1 MNPTRK
7 RRLGFVLLA
16 LAAIII
22 AGTLMTLALR
32 HNVRYLL
39 TPTEVAAGKN
49 ADDQLFRLGGVV
61 CEGSVRRTTGTL
73 DVRFV
78 VTDRVHQVPVR
89 YTGILPDLFREGQ
102 GVIAE
107 GTWRATVSAPT
118 KCSPSTTK
126 PTCRRKSPKPSRA
139 ARRFRTPL
147 ARLPHRDGAELTC
160 FQKSANSR

>member
-102 GVIAE
+102 SIIAT
-107 GTWRATVSAPT
+107 GHMVGDGFRADEVLAKHDETYM
-118 KCSPSTTK
+118 
-126 PTCRRKSPKPSRA
+126 PKEVA
-139 ARRFRTPL
+139 EAIARGKT
-147 ARLPHRDGAELTC
+147 LPHTPCAPPTP
-160 FQKSANSR
+160 

>member
-7 RRLGFVLLA
+7 RRLNFVLLA
-16 LAAIII
+16 LLAIGI
-22 AGTLMTLALR
+22 AGALVIVALQ

-39 TPTEVAAGKN
+39 TPTEVVAGQGTDN
-49 ADDQLFRLGGVV
+49 QLFRLGGVV

-102 GVIAE
+102 SIIAT
-107 GTWRATVSAPT
+107 GHMGSDGFRANEVLAKHDETYM
-118 KCSPSTTK
+118 
-126 PTCRRKSPKPSRA
+126 PKEVA
-139 ARRFRTPL
+139 EAIAKGKT
-147 ARLPHRDGAELTC
+147 LPHTPCAPPP
-160 FQKSANSR
+160 